1 MPAAPGA
8 GVTDVHADGKF
19 YFFLRVC
26 IGLRITIRPRL
37 KELEYSAF
45 FFFNF
50 YFLMFTLLG

>member
-19 YFFLRVC
+19 YFFKSLYRSSNYDKAKVK
-26 IGLRITIRPRL
+26 RIRIL
-37 KELEYSAF
+37 SL